1 MTRPHFTLLS
11 HKAFYVLKGREK
23 GVADREGFEPS
34 VPD

>member
-1 MTRPHFTLLS
+1 MYPLS
-11 HKAFYVLKGREK
+11 HKAFHVFKGREK